1 MLTFTFAGD
10 EAGDVSLNFGK
21 GASRYYVPAFIGTQS
36 PDLLRETLTDLR
48 QQLGLHDTH
57 EFKFHKMTS
66 SEIRRQVFSALAH
79 ADFDAWAIFVDKS
92 TLPKIF
98 HTSESIAIYTHFIS
112 ELLTIIP
119 PKLQQDATL
128 ILEEFGS
135 TPDLRTELRRTMIKR
150 HIPRLFKRVIVRKS
164 HRESLI
170 QVADLVAGAIMR
182 RDSQND
188 SESFDM
194 ISRKIKR
201 IELYKPY

>member
-1 MLTFTFAGD
+1 MLTLTFAGD
-10 EAGDVSLNFGK
+10 EAGDVSLNFEK

-36 PDLLRETLTDLR
+36 PDLIRGTFSDLR
-48 QQLGLHDTH
+48 QQLGLHASH

-66 SEIRRQVFSALAH
+66 PEIRKQVFSALAH
-79 ADFDAWAIFVDKS
+79 ADFEAWALFVDKT

-98 HTSESIAIYTHFIS
+98 ETTASIAIYTHFIT

-119 PKLQQDATL
+119 AKLQQDATL
-128 ILEEFGS
+128 ILDEFGS
-135 TPDLRTELRRTMIKR
+135 TPDLRTELRRTMLKR
-150 HIPRLFKRVIVRKS
+150 HMPRLFKRVIVRKS

-170 QVADLVAGAIMR
+170 QLADLVAGAIMR

-188 SESFDM
+188 SEAFDM

-201 IELYKPY
+201 LELYKPY

>member
-36 PDLLRETLTDLR
+36 PDTLRETLADLR
-48 QQLGLHDTH
+48 QRLGLHATH

-66 SEIRRQVFSALAH
+66 PEIRRQVFSVLAH
-79 ADFDAWAIFVDKS
+79 SDFEAWALFVDKT

-98 HTSESIAIYTHFIS
+98 KTSESVAIYTHFIS

-119 PKLQQDATL
+119 AKFQQDATL
-128 ILEEFGS
+128 ILDEFGS

-150 HIPRLFKRVIVRKS
+150 HIPRLFKRVLVRKS

-182 RDSQND
+182 RDSQKD
-188 SESFDM
+188 SEAFDM

>member
-36 PDLLRETLTDLR
+36 PDTLRETLAALR
-48 QQLGLHDTH
+48 QRLGLHATH

-66 SEIRRQVFSALAH
+66 PEIRRQVFSVLAH
-79 ADFDAWAIFVDKS
+79 SDFEAWALFVDKT

-98 HTSESIAIYTHFIS
+98 KSSESVAIYTHFIS

-119 PKLQQDATL
+119 AKFQQDATL
-128 ILEEFGS
+128 ILDEFGS

-150 HIPRLFKRVIVRKS
+150 HIPRLFKRVLVRKS

-182 RDSQND
+182 RDSQKD
-188 SESFDM
+188 SEAFDM
-194 ISRKIKR
+194 ISKKTKR